1 MVQFRTDIRTV
12 HRMQEMMTEWMNIEG
27 RDMDLELSS
36 NRWIQRLGDFVM
48 TPDLKTLGAE
58 DDPDACLICELGGRA
73 PTKKALIYRFVC
85 HAEGRADSC
94 PTIMDVEETI
104 YDEACRKGRWEVIS
118 RPSRTP
124 IEVHLVQPLKPGQAS

>member
-12 HRMQEMMTEWMNIEG
+12 HRMQKMMDEWMINEG

-36 NRWIQRLGDFVM
+36 NRWMQRLGDFVM
-48 TPDLKTLGAE
+48 TPDFETLGTSNS
-58 DDPDACLICELGGRA
+58 PDACLICELGGRA

-85 HAEGRADSC
+85 RAEGSGDSR

-104 YDEACRKGRWEVIS
+104 YDEACRNGRWEVVS

-124 IEVHLVQPLKPGQAS
+124 IEVHLVQSLKPGQAS

>member
-12 HRMQEMMTEWMNIEG
+12 HRMQKMMDEWMINEG

-36 NRWIQRLGDFVM
+36 NRWMQRLGDFVM
-48 TPDLKTLGAE
+48 TPDFETLGTSNS
-58 DDPDACLICELGGRA
+58 PDACLICELGGRA

-85 HAEGRADSC
+85 RAEGSGDSR

-104 YDEACRKGRWEVIS
+104 YDEACRNGRWEVVS

-124 IEVHLVQPLKPGQAS
+124 IEVHLVQSLKPG